1 MNKEIKD
8 DIFKEKYLNKINSI
22 VNDIIIKNPKLV
34 EEYPIL
40 EIEFNVDGSKKDIC
54 NLASERDIKI
64 MQIKSDKSEQDFKFS
79 QNKISKDEY
88 EINIDKINK
97 KIRDLDLL
105 YDDLIFDIINSA
117 EVKDIEESILK
128 YNLSD
133 IDLSRLADAI
143 NSVSENKIEEF
154 RKNNKEFMIDKLS
167 YWNYKYDKISKGISK
182 ARDIERFI
190 LNIIEK

>member
-1 MNKEIKD
+1 MNNEIKN
-8 DIFKEKYLNKINSI
+8 DIFNNKYLKEVNNIVNKI
-22 VNDIIIKNPKLV
+22 IKENPKLV
-34 EEYPIL
+34 SEYKIL
-40 EIEFNVDGSKKDIC
+40 EIEFNIDGTKKDIC
-54 NLASERDIKI
+54 NLASERDIKK
-64 MQIKSDKSEQDFKFS
+64 MQIKSDKNEQDFKFS
-79 QNKISKDEY
+79 QNKISKSEY
-88 EINIDKINK
+88 EYNIDKINEQMK
-97 KIRDLDLL
+97 DLDLL
-105 YDDLIFDIINSA
+105 YDDLIFDLIDSEDI
-117 EVKDIEESILK
+117 KKIEESILK

-143 NSVSENKIEEF
+143 SSVSENKIEEF

>member
-1 MNKEIKD
+1 MNNEIKN
-8 DIFKEKYLNKINSI
+8 DIFNNKYLKEVNNIVNKI
-22 VNDIIIKNPKLV
+22 IKENPKLV
-34 EEYPIL
+34 SEYKIL
-40 EIEFNVDGSKKDIC
+40 EIEFHIDGTKKDIC
-54 NLASERDIKI
+54 NLASERDIKK
-64 MQIKSDKSEQDFKFS
+64 MQIKSDKNEQDFKFS
-79 QNKISKDEY
+79 QNKISKSEY
-88 EINIDKINK
+88 EYNIDKINEQMK
-97 KIRDLDLL
+97 DLDLL
-105 YDDLIFDIINSA
+105 YDDLIFDLIDSEDI
-117 EVKDIEESILK
+117 KKIEESILK

-143 NSVSENKIEEF
+143 SSVSENKIEEF